1 MKIDRLFSIVQILI
15 NKKMVTAG
23 EFAEHF
29 NVSVRTIYR
38 DIDILSANGIPVYC
52 SQGKGG
58 GISILDNYL
67 IDKAMLSDEEQKQVL
82 LSLQSVNATGQID
95 VRDSLIKLRNV
106 FKKNNTDW
114 IEIDFS
120 NWEQSDNEKEIFESI
135 KYSIINC
142 RVIECSYF
150 NTKGEISKRKIEPY
164 KLVFKGYQWYVYGF
178 CLMRNDFRFFKLT
191 RIDDLTVL
199 NETFSRKEGISV
211 NTKYNIDTN
220 EIVKVKLKINSR
232 MAARVYDEFRK
243 GKITFNGEF
252 FIVEANIPKN
262 EYLYTYF
269 LAYGTDLE
277 VIEPIEVR
285 REMKR
290 ILEKIIN
297 KY

>member
-23 EFAEHF
+23 ELAEHF

-58 GISILDNYL
+58 GISILDNYV
-67 IDKAMLSDEEQKQVL
+67 IDKAMLSDDEQKQVL

-95 VRDSLIKLRNV
+95 VEDSLIKLRNV

-211 NTKYNIDTN
+211 NTKYNIDN
-220 EIVKVKLKINSR
+220 DEIIKVKLKINSR

-243 GKITFNGEF
+243 GKITLKNNY
-252 FIVEANIPKN
+252 FIVEADIPKN

>member
-1 MKIDRLFSIVQILI
+1 
-15 NKKMVTAG
+15 MVTAR
-23 EFAEHF
+23 ELADYF

-38 DIDILSANGIPVYC
+38 DIDILSVNGIPIYC

-82 LSLQSVNATGQID
+82 LSLYSLNATGQID
-95 VRDSLIKLRNV
+95 VKNSLTKLKNV

-120 NWEQSDNEKEIFESI
+120 NWEQSDNEKKIFESI

-142 RVIECSYF
+142 RIIKFSYF
-150 NTKGEISKRKIEPY
+150 NNKGEISKRKIKPY
-164 KLVFKGYQWYVYGF
+164 KLVFKGYQWYIYGF
-178 CLMRNDFRFFKLT
+178 CMMRKDFRFFKLT
-191 RIDDLTVL
+191 RIDNLIVL
-199 NETFSRKEGISV
+199 DDIFHREEHIFV
-211 NTKYNIDTN
+211 NTKYEIGDN
-220 EIVKVKLKINSR
+220 ETIKLKLKIKAR

-243 GKITFNGEF
+243 EKIEF
-252 FIVEANIPKN
+252 KGDYFIVEANIPKS

-269 LAYGTDLE
+269 LAYGSDLE
-277 VIEPIEVR
+277 VLEPEYIRKNLKMVLE
-285 REMKR
+285 EMIK
-290 ILEKIIN
+290 